1 MDIEEHD
8 NRRSE
13 YLAKKQEHVAEILR
27 LAGGVKQTRAQA
39 AKDKYEA
46 AAKAL
51 DAVGE
56 DFKTKR
62 ANVTKDA
69 KAEVKEIQR
78 EADRKQADLQRRT
91 KRKREDL
98 EREEIAA
105 EDAALAR
112 VAGGPSGLSPQTA
125 VKRQRDDDDSDDEEE
140 EPVDLHGDNRV
151 D

>member
-1 MDIEEHD
+1 MRREYQAKLAEHD
-8 NRRSE
+8 
-13 YLAKKQEHVAEILR
+13 AEILR
-27 LAGGVKQTRAQA
+27 LKGGGAKQARAKA
-39 AKDKYEA
+39 AKDKYDA

-62 ANVTKDA
+62 ANVTKEA
-69 KAEVKEIQR
+69 KADAEEIER
-78 EADRKQADLQRRT
+78 
-91 KRKREDL
+91 KRKREQEDLQREVKRKREEL

-112 VAGGPSGLSPQTA
+112 VAGGPSASGLSPQTA

-140 EPVDLHGDNRV
+140 EPVDRYGDNRV